1 MHTTLRSTLR
11 RLEREAER
19 NRPRKIL
26 MLFRGADGVYRTL
39 DGGPPIERA
48 FVVHCVPGDEHL

>member
-19 NRPRKIL
+19 KRPRNIL
-26 MLFRGADGVYRTL
+26 MLFQGADGVYRTL
-39 DGGPPIERA
+39 EGRTPIGRA
-48 FVVHCVPGDEHL
+48 LVVHCLPGDEKL